1 LNSSIQDFFMDFRR
15 TISTRITTP
24 LVPFLN
30 KLGLTPDIVTWTGL
44 VITVAAATVVAM
56 GHLIAGGIL
65 LLVAGL
71 FDILDGALARFAGKT
86 TTFGA
91 ILDSTFDR
99 LSESLMLFGL
109 AVFSVRQGDTINLY
123 LIFAVLVGSFLVS
136 YVRARAEGMG
146 IECRVG
152 LFTRA
157 ERVIILALGLLV
169 NQVFIALIVLAVFCF
184 FTFGQRMVHVYRKTK
199 KK

>member
-1 LNSSIQDFFMDFRR
+1 MDFRR
-15 TISTRITTP
+15 IISNRITSP
-24 LVPFLN
+24 IVPFLH
-30 KLGLTPDIVTWTGL
+30 KIGLTPDIVTWIGL
-44 VITVAAATVVAM
+44 IINIAAAATVAM
-56 GHLIAGGIL
+56 EHLLLGGIL

-71 FDILDGALARFAGKT
+71 FDILDGALARFANKT
-86 TTFGA
+86 TAFGA

-99 LSESLMLFGL
+99 LSEAILLCGL
-109 AVFSVRQGDTINLY
+109 LVLDIRQENFTEIY

-157 ERVIILALGLLV
+157 ERIIILALGLLV
-169 NQVFIALIVLAVFCF
+169 NQVFIALIVMALFSFV
-184 FTFGQRMVHVYRKTK
+184 TFGQRMIYVFLKAK
-199 KK
+199 NK

>member
-1 LNSSIQDFFMDFRR
+1 MDFRR
-15 TISTRITTP
+15 TISNRITRP
-24 LVPFLN
+24 LVPFLS
-30 KLGLTPDIVTWTGL
+30 KIGLTPDVVTWIGL
-44 VITVAAATVVAM
+44 VINFAAAAVVAL
-56 GHLIAGGIL
+56 GHLLTGGIL

-71 FDILDGALARFAGKT
+71 FDILDGALARYANKT

-99 LSESLMLFGL
+99 LSEAVLLCGL
-109 AVFSVRQGDTINLY
+109 LVYSVLNGHTIELY

-157 ERVIILALGLLV
+157 ERVIILALGLLL
-169 NQVFIALIVLAVFCF
+169 NQVLIALIVLTLFSF
-184 FTFGQRMVHVYRKTK
+184 FTFGQRMFYVYRKAK
-199 KK
+199 GK

>member
-1 LNSSIQDFFMDFRR
+1 MDFRR
-15 TISTRITTP
+15 TISNRITGP
-24 LVPFLN
+24 LVPFLS
-30 KLGLTPDIVTWTGL
+30 KIGLTPDLVTWIGL
-44 VITVAAATVVAM
+44 VINFAAAAVIAL
-56 GHLIAGGIL
+56 GHLLTGGIL

-71 FDILDGALARFAGKT
+71 FDILDGALARYANKT

-99 LSESLMLFGL
+99 LSEAALLCGL
-109 AVFSVRQGDTINLY
+109 LVYSVLNGHTIELY

-136 YVRARAEGMG
+136 YVRARSEGMG

-157 ERVIILALGLLV
+157 ERVIILALGLLL
-169 NQVFIALIVLAVFCF
+169 NQVLIALIVLALFSF
-184 FTFGQRMVHVYRKTK
+184 FTFGQRMFHVYRKTK
-199 KK
+199 GK

>member
-1 LNSSIQDFFMDFRR
+1 MDFRR
-15 TISTRITTP
+15 TISNRITRP
-24 LVPFLN
+24 LVPFLS
-30 KLGLTPDIVTWTGL
+30 KIGLTPDVVTWIGL
-44 VITVAAATVVAM
+44 VINFAAAAVVAL
-56 GHLIAGGIL
+56 GHLLTGGIL

-71 FDILDGALARFAGKT
+71 FDILDGALARYANKT

-99 LSESLMLFGL
+99 LSEAVLLCGL
-109 AVFSVRQGDTINLY
+109 LVYSVLNGHTIELY

-157 ERVIILALGLLV
+157 ERVIILALGLLL
-169 NQVFIALIVLAVFCF
+169 NQVLIALIVLALFSF
-184 FTFGQRMVHVYRKTK
+184 FTFGQRMFHVYRKTK
-199 KK
+199 GK